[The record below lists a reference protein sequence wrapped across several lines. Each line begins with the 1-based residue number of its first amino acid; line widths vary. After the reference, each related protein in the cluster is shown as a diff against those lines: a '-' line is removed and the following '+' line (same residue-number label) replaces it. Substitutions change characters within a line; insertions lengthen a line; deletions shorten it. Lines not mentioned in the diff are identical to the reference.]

1 MKNNIL
7 FSFRRCPYAIRAR
20 LALLYCNIDYDTIE
34 VSLKERPEELFEVS
48 KKGTVPVLITKNSKV
63 IDESLDIMIWALKS
77 NQNQTWL
84 SNNND
89 ELELIYKND
98 IIFKNWLD
106 KYKYFDRHP
115 EFPKNYYREK
125 CDNILMDYEYRL
137 SKTKYLIKKSI
148 SICDIAIFPFVR
160 QFANVDYE
168 WFDKRYKNLV
178 LWYES
183 ILSSNLFK
191 DVMKKKQK

>member
-1 MKNNIL
+1 M
-7 FSFRRCPYAIRAR
+7 
-20 LALLYCNIDYDTIE
+20 ALSYCNIEVELREISLRDRPQSLYDI
-34 VSLKERPEELFEVS
+34 SS
-48 KKGTVPVLITKNSKV
+48 KGTVPVILTKDNIV

-84 SNNND
+84 YNNNN

-125 CDNILMDYEYRL
+125 CDNILIDYEYRL
-137 SKTKYLIKKSI
+137 SKTKYLIKNSI
-148 SICDIAIFPFVR
+148 SISDIAIFPFVR
-160 QFANVDYE
+160 QFANVDYK
-168 WFDKRYKNLV
+168 WFDKQYKYLA
-178 LWYES
+178 LWYEN
-183 ILSSNLFK
+183 ILFSELFK